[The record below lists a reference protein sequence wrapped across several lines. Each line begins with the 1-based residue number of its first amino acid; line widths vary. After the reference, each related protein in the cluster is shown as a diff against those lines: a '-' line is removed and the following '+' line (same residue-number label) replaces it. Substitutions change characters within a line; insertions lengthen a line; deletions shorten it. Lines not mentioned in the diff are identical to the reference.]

1 MNIDQLAFAESF
13 SGLGAISSWLSS
25 STTRQSWFKDY
36 MKSQQSWAD
45 KNHKGNLKNQV
56 IAGFK
61 YESDPKAPARQK
73 GSAYIYYKSTGFN
86 ADKVMMDLKELRPD
100 LFKPEYLP
108 SAATPAKINSPAV
121 PAVAAG
127 GGSFME
133 NIKGYATPKNIAIA
147 AAGAGLI
154 YWFVIRK

>member
-13 SGLGAISSWLSS
+13 SGLGAVSSYLS
-25 STTRQSWFKDY
+25 TEARKKLFRDY
-36 MKSQQSWAD
+36 MSNQQKYAD
-45 KNHKGNLKNQV
+45 KNHKGNLKKQV
-56 IAGFK
+56 EAGFR
-61 YESDPKAPARQK
+61 YVQDPKAPSRMN
-73 GSAYIYYKSTGFN
+73 GFDGLYYKSIGWN

-108 SAATPAKINSPAV
+108 SAVTPAKINSPAV
-121 PAVAAG
+121 PAVASG

-133 NIKGYATPKNIAIA
+133 NMKGYATPKNIAIA